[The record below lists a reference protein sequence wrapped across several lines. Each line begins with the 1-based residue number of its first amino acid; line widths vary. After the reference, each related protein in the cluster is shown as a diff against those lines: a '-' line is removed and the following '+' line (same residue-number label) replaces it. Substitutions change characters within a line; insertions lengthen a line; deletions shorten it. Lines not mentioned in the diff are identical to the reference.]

1 MTRLQPHHL
10 GKAESLFGNIL
21 KPFFD
26 SIGPELP
33 RSIEKCY
40 GGFLLMLTEKF
51 TSL

>member
-26 SIGPELP
+26 SIGHKQMRWMAPAHG
-33 RSIEKCY
+33 I
-40 GGFLLMLTEKF
+40 
-51 TSL
+51 